1 VEAPIEESPMTNS
14 SQSTSLTPAEHARL
28 SVFKA
33 AVAAGLYT
41 DALSAESEPYHFS
54 AAELDR
60 LMIYRLAV
68 AAGFFTDELEAGAR
82 AGAGA

>member
-1 VEAPIEESPMTNS
+1 MTNS
-14 SQSTSLTPAEHARL
+14 SQSTSLTPAEHTRL

-41 DALSAESEPYHFS
+41 DALSAESETYHFS

-68 AAGFFTDELEAGAR
+68 AAGFFTDTLAAGGRAR
-82 AGAGA
+82 AGG